1 MKTRNS
7 LVSNSSSASFVITW
21 KSLNL
26 EDEIPAREAIQ
37 HVFNESNPDLNVTLT
52 ESIVQ
57 QTSKLKSG
65 AFRSEFSTSMYN
77 IISDFG
83 SDAAFLMMALYLSND
98 FEIIDARIE
107 DYQG

>member
-1 MKTRNS
+1 MKTRHG

-37 HVFNESNPDLNVTLT
+37 HVFSATPDWNDKLVDAVAKQT
-52 ESIVQ
+52 E
-57 QTSKLKSG
+57 KLKSG
-65 AFRSEFSTSMYN
+65 AFRSVFPTSMYN
-77 IISDFG
+77 DISDFG